1 MVNYE
6 KKNDI
11 DWILVKTEYETTQ
24 ISQRKIAAK
33 YNISY
38 STLKYRATQEKWAK
52 NKEKKLGKIDAK
64 LTQKTINNVIAD
76 KEKVLK
82 THFNI
87 SQKFI
92 DMITNTLKENPYL
105 DDKKVLNYVTAIEKL
120 QRMQRQTL
128 KLDLDLDNA
137 DNSKEKINE
146 FLDATKKSEKELS
159 DLYDEDEK

>member
-11 DWILVKTEYETTQ
+11 DWILVKTEYETSDL
-24 ISQRKIAAK
+24 SQRKVARK
-33 YNISY
+33 YNIPY
-38 STLKYRATQEKWAK
+38 STLATRAAKEKWTK
-52 NKEKKLGKIDAK
+52 QNDKIQAI
-64 LTQKTINNVIAD
+64 LEQKIVNNVIAD

-137 DNSKEKINE
+137 DNGKEKINE